1 MFQFFP
7 HSLARLMAV
16 TGSAST
22 QSHQEAIQCSPQPIL
37 LSCPKPLEP
46 FIACEAET
54 AHIAG
59 KGEQV
64 AVNAK

>member
-1 MFQFFP
+1 
-7 HSLARLMAV
+7 MAV